1 MVTKQRPSVEFE
13 EVYDE
18 ADQHTSVPPRDPWHI
33 LEAADGS
40 NDDDEDP
47 VPDINEEHEAPEES
61 DEAELGM
68 YLIITSYPELT
79 ISM

>member
-13 EVYDE
+13 EIYNEV
-18 ADQHTSVPPRDPWHI
+18 DQHTSFPPHNPQHI

-40 NDDDEDP
+40 NDDKEDP
-47 VPDINEEHEAPEES
+47 VPDINKEHEASEES
-61 DEAELGM
+61 DEAEFGT